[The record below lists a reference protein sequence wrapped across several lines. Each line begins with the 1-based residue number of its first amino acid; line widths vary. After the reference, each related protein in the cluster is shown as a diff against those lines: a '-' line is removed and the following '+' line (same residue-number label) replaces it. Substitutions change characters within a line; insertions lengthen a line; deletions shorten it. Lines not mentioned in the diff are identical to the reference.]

1 MAISLSSNHLP
12 FHGLVEDPAKS
23 TKNSTAET
31 LLAIAERKGEGSIA
45 SNGAFAAFTGEHTGR
60 SPKDKFIFVDDETR
74 VNVAWGEINQAMQP
88 EVFDRLAERFLVYL
102 KNKELFVE
110 DLRAGADTTYQL
122 KVRLISEFAWHALFA
137 KQLFIRPE
145 NHDFHNLSPDFTVVV
160 APGFQADPLVDKVC
174 SKAVIAINF
183 KTGLILIGGTRYAGE
198 IKKSIFTV
206 LNYLL
211 PQRGVLPMHCS
222 ANRGVNGETALFFGL
237 SGTGKTTLSADP
249 DRHLIG
255 DDEHGWSD
263 AGIFNFE
270 GGCYAKCIHLS
281 KEREPQIWS
290 AIRRGA
296 VLENVVLDKESKVPD
311 YDDDSITEN
320 TRAAYPLD
328 FIDNAVLPSVGGHPK
343 NIFFLTADA
352 FGVLPP
358 IARLNAG
365 QAMYH
370 FLSGYTSKIAGTESG
385 LGKEPQSTFS
395 SCFGAPFLPLRPSQ
409 YAEMLGRR
417 IREHQC
423 ECWLVNTG
431 WIGGRYGVGERISLS
446 YTRALI
452 KAALSGLAT
461 RSKFETER
469 IFRLSI
475 PKDCPDVPSK
485 ILHPRQNWSD
495 KRAYDRTAV
504 ALATRFRENAEAVG
518 IPRTFWEGGPVI
530 GFGS

>member
-1 MAISLSSNHLP
+1 MATSLSSNLLP
-12 FHGLVEDPAKS
+12 FHTLLEDSAKS
-23 TKNSTAET
+23 PKNNPIET
-31 LLAIAERKGEGSIA
+31 LQAVAERRGEGTIA
-45 SNGAFAAFTGEHTGR
+45 SNGAFVALTGEYTGR
-60 SPKDKFIFVDDETR
+60 SPKDKFIVVDDETR
-74 VNVAWGEINQAMQP
+74 VKVAWGEINQPMQP
-88 EVFDRLAERFLVYL
+88 ETFDRLAERFLGYL
-102 KNKELFVE
+102 KGKEIFVE
-110 DLRAGADTTYQL
+110 DLLAGADTTYQL
-122 KVRLISEFAWHALFA
+122 RVRLISEYAWHALFA
-137 KQLFIRPE
+137 KQLFIRAQS
-145 NHDFHNLSPDFTVVV
+145 HDSHNLSPDFTVVV
-160 APGFQADPLVDKVC
+160 APGLQADPLVDKVR

-183 KTGLILIGGTRYAGE
+183 KTGIILIGGTRYAGE

-211 PQRGVLPMHCS
+211 PHRDVLSMHCS

-263 AGIFNFE
+263 VGIFNFE

-281 KEREPQIWS
+281 KEREPQIWN

-296 VLENVVLDKESKVPD
+296 VLENVVLDKESKVPN

-320 TRAAYPLD
+320 TRAAYPLA
-328 FIDNAVLPSVGGHPK
+328 FIDNAILPSVGEHPR

-358 IARLNAG
+358 ISRLNAE

-395 SCFGAPFLPLRPSQ
+395 SCFGAPFLPLPPSK

-417 IREHQC
+417 IRDHHC

-431 WIGGRYGVGERISLS
+431 WIGEQYGVGERISLS

-452 KAALSGLAT
+452 KAVLSGLAT

-469 IFRLSI
+469 VFRLSI

-485 ILHPRQNWSD
+485 LLHPRQNWRD

-504 ALATRFRENAEAVG
+504 SLTTRFRENAEAVG
-518 IPRTFWEGGPVI
+518 IPRTFWGGGPVF
-530 GFGS
+530 GFGG

>member
-1 MAISLSSNHLP
+1 
-12 FHGLVEDPAKS
+12 
-23 TKNSTAET
+23 
-31 LLAIAERKGEGSIA
+31 
-45 SNGAFAAFTGEHTGR
+45 
-60 SPKDKFIFVDDETR
+60 
-74 VNVAWGEINQAMQP
+74 
-88 EVFDRLAERFLVYL
+88 
-102 KNKELFVE
+102 
-110 DLRAGADTTYQL
+110 
-122 KVRLISEFAWHALFA
+122 
-137 KQLFIRPE
+137 
-145 NHDFHNLSPDFTVVV
+145 
-160 APGFQADPLVDKVC
+160 
-174 SKAVIAINF
+174 
-183 KTGLILIGGTRYAGE
+183 
-198 IKKSIFTV
+198 
-206 LNYLL
+206 
-211 PQRGVLPMHCS
+211 MHCS
-222 ANRGVNGETALFFGL
+222 ANRGINGETALFFGL

-281 KEREPQIWS
+281 KEREPQIWD

-296 VLENVVLDKESKVPD
+296 VLENVVLDKESKAPN
-311 YDDDSITEN
+311 YDDNSITEN

-328 FIDNAVLPSVGGHPK
+328 FINNAVLPSVGGHPK

-358 IARLNAG
+358 IARLNAE

-370 FLSGYTSKIAGTESG
+370 FLSGHTSKIAGTESG

-395 SCFGAPFLPLRPSQ
+395 SCFGAPFLPLRPSK

-431 WIGGRYGVGERISLS
+431 WIGGEYGVGERISLS

-461 RSKFETER
+461 GSKFETER
-469 IFRLSI
+469 VFRLSI
-475 PKDCPDVPSK
+475 PKACPDVPSK
-485 ILHPRQNWSD
+485 LLHPRQNWRD
-495 KRAYDRTAV
+495 KRAYDRTAG
-504 ALATRFRENAEAVG
+504 ALTTKFRENAEAVG
-518 IPRTFWEGGPVI
+518 IPRTFWGGGPVF
-530 GFGS
+530 GFGG